1 VNRWCRTFVLGGDD
15 RLNVIE
21 DHHVDDMDQEE
32 FDELVAGRGR
42 LGVNAEDDQESA
54 VARYSAW
61 IAEIRAK
68 IG

>member
-1 VNRWCRTFVLGGDD
+1 
-15 RLNVIE
+15 
-21 DHHVDDMDQEE
+21 MDQEE

-42 LGVNAEDDQESA
+42 LGVSAEDDQESA

-61 IAEIRAK
+61 IAQIRAK